1 MEYIY
6 NQRLP
11 LEYTQSKCQYFE
23 KRVANYQDV
32 RGFCWSNIFF
42 SLRTIESINVSLLI
56 IGDFRNV
63 QQNCRLWTAC
73 QPSTTEIRDEN
84 MVVFIT
90 KVDQQPKYDR
100 RNG

>member
-1 MEYIY
+1 MPILRKKSGKLPRRPRILLK
-6 NQRLP
+6 QR
-11 LEYTQSKCQYFE
+11 
-23 KRVANYQDV
+23 
-32 RGFCWSNIFF
+32 FF

-63 QQNCRLWTAC
+63 QQNCGLWTAC

-90 KVDQQPKYDR
+90 KVNQQPKYDR